1 MGLGKLTV
9 VTDAGPLI
17 HLAEIDGLSLLT
29 IFETLH
35 LPKAVWLETVVKQRV
50 SADDLSRLGNL
61 QTHIL
66 LQAAVTQFCQ
76 RHSLTNLHTGET
88 ECFYLCSWLKVSTLL
103 TDDLAARNAAKLLNL
118 TPVGALGIVV
128 KAYQRGH
135 ISLAEAEH
143 YLIDLYGVSSLY
155 LTKAIVELAIK
166 QLPAAVNRTSIH

>member
-1 MGLGKLTV
+1 MGLGKLIAV
-9 VTDAGPLI
+9 IDAGPLI

-35 LPKAVWLETVVKQRV
+35 LPKAVWLETVVKQRL

-61 QTHIL
+61 HTHTL
-66 LQAAVTQFCQ
+66 LQAEVTQFSQ
-76 RHSLTNLHTGET
+76 RYSLTNLHTGET

-103 TDDLAARNAAKLLNL
+103 TDDLAARNAAKRLNL

-135 ISLAEAEH
+135 ISLVEAER

-155 LTKAIVELAIK
+155 VTEAIVELAIK
-166 QLPAAVNRTSIH
+166 RLSAAVNRRSIH

>member
-1 MGLGKLTV
+1 

-66 LQAAVTQFCQ
+66 LQAEVTQFCQ

-103 TDDLAARNAAKLLNL
+103 TDDLASVGCVPRTILNRRSNSPEL
-118 TPVGALGIVV
+118 VKRAELKKVRGTHPTCYACYRPYLRQIVPIILPVTLRCISQIVV
-128 KAYQRGH
+128 
-135 ISLAEAEH
+135 L
-143 YLIDLYGVSSLY
+143 YLIVVTTTVTLL
-155 LTKAIVELAIK
+155 
-166 QLPAAVNRTSIH
+166 